1 MIVRTQEKLLK
12 KRLKE
17 PRKFIQVI
25 LGPRQVG
32 KTTLVLKVL
41 EDIGCKN
48 FFATADDVVDSQTT
62 WIEQVWESAR
72 LRLLNQVEK
81 EFLLVIDEIQKID
94 NWSEVVKKMWD
105 EDSRRSLNIKVV
117 LLGSSRLLI
126 QNGLTESLAGRFE
139 IFPMTHWTYS
149 EMREAFNFSVE
160 QYIYYGAYPGAAVLI
175 EDETRWKNY
184 VRNAL
189 IETTISKDILMLTR
203 IEKPALLKR
212 LFELGCL
219 YSGQI
224 LAFNKLLGELQDA
237 GNTTTL
243 SHYLA
248 LLSDSGLLSG
258 LNKYAGNAIRQR
270 ASKPKFQVNN
280 TAFWSAQQGFTF
292 DELRNQPKHW
302 GRLVESAIGA
312 HLINACYLDNMK
324 LYYWRD
330 GNNEVDFILE
340 KDKRL
345 ISIEVK
351 SGKVS
356 TSKGMTIFK
365 NMYSPEKTLL
375 VGGDGLTIEEFLLL
389 SPVTLFNDLQRGT
402 SG

>member
-1 MIVRTQEKLLK
+1 
-12 KRLKE
+12 
-17 PRKFIQVI
+17 
-25 LGPRQVG
+25 
-32 KTTLVLKVL
+32 
-41 EDIGCKN
+41 
-48 FFATADDVVDSQTT
+48 
-62 WIEQVWESAR
+62 
-72 LRLLNQVEK
+72 
-81 EFLLVIDEIQKID
+81 
-94 NWSEVVKKMWD
+94 
-105 EDSRRSLNIKVV
+105 
-117 LLGSSRLLI
+117 
-126 QNGLTESLAGRFE
+126 
-139 IFPMTHWTYS
+139 
-149 EMREAFNFSVE
+149 
-160 QYIYYGAYPGAAVLI
+160 
-175 EDETRWKNY
+175 
-184 VRNAL
+184 
-189 IETTISKDILMLTR
+189 
-203 IEKPALLKR
+203 
-212 LFELGCL
+212 
-219 YSGQI
+219 
-224 LAFNKLLGELQDA
+224 LGELQDA

-324 LYYWRD
+324 LYYWRE

>member
-1 MIVRTQEKLLK
+1 MIIRSQEKLLK
-12 KRLKE
+12 NRLKE
-17 PRKFIQVI
+17 PRKLIQVI

-32 KTTLVLKVL
+32 KTTLVLNILDKI
-41 EDIGCKN
+41 EIKHI
-48 FFATADDVVDSQTT
+48 FASADNVIESQSI
-62 WIEQVWESAR
+62 WIEQLWESVR
-72 LRLLNQVEK
+72 LQMRQQDQP
-81 EFLLVIDEIQKID
+81 EFLLVIDEIQKIS

-105 EDSRRSLNIKVV
+105 EDTRKGLNIKLV

-139 IFPMTHWTYS
+139 VFPMTHWNFS
-149 EMREAFNFSVE
+149 EMKEAFNFSVE
-160 QYIYYGAYPGAAVLI
+160 QYIYFGAYPGAALLV

-184 VRNAL
+184 VRNSL

-203 IEKPALLKR
+203 IDKPALLRR

-243 SHYLA
+243 SHYLI

-258 LNKYAGNAIRQR
+258 LEKYSGTTIRKR
-270 ASKPKFQVNN
+270 ASKPKFQVHN
-280 TAFWSAQQGFTF
+280 TALWSAQQGLTF
-292 DELRNQPKHW
+292 EEIRIQPKIW
-302 GRLVESAIGA
+302 GRLVQSAIGA
-312 HLINACYLDNMK
+312 HLINACYMDNMR

-330 GNNEVDFILE
+330 GNDEVDFVLE
-340 KDKRL
+340 KDNRI
-345 ISIEVK
+345 ISLEVK

-356 TSKGMTIFK
+356 NTKGMSVFK
-365 NMYSPEKTLL
+365 KMYKPEKSLL
-375 VGGDGLTIEEFLLL
+375 IGGDGIPIEDFLLI
-389 SPVTLFNDLQRGT
+389 SPMELFN
-402 SG
+402 

>member
-1 MIVRTQEKLLK
+1 MIIRSQEKLLK
-12 KRLKE
+12 NRLKE
-17 PRKFIQVI
+17 PRKLIQVI

-32 KTTLVLKVL
+32 KTTLVLNVL
-41 EDIGCKN
+41 DKIEIKHV
-48 FFATADDVVDSQTT
+48 FASADNVIESQSI
-62 WIEQVWESAR
+62 WIEQLWESVR
-72 LRLLNQVEK
+72 LQMKQQQEP
-81 EFLLVIDEIQKID
+81 EFLLVIDEIQKIS
-94 NWSEVVKKMWD
+94 NWSEAVKKMWD
-105 EDSRRSLNIKVV
+105 EDSRNGLNIKLV

-139 IFPMTHWTYS
+139 VFPMTHWTYS
-149 EMREAFNFSVE
+149 EMKEAFNFSVE
-160 QYIYYGAYPGAAVLI
+160 QYIYFGAYPGAASFV

-184 VRNAL
+184 VRNSL

-203 IEKPALLKR
+203 IDKPALLKR

-258 LNKYAGNAIRQR
+258 LEKFSGTTIRKR
-270 ASKPKFQVNN
+270 ASKPKFQVHNN
-280 TAFWSAQQGFTF
+280 ALWSAQQGLTF
-292 DELRNQPKHW
+292 EEIRIQPKIW

-312 HLINACYLDNMK
+312 HLINACYLDNMR
-324 LYYWRD
+324 LYYWRE
-330 GNNEVDFILE
+330 GNDEVDFVLE
-340 KDKRL
+340 KDNRI
-345 ISIEVK
+345 ISLEVK

-356 TSKGMTIFK
+356 NTKGMSLFK
-365 NMYSPEKTLL
+365 KMYLPQKSLL
-375 VGGDGLTIEEFLLL
+375 VGGDGISIEDFLLI
-389 SPVTLFNDLQRGT
+389 SPIELFN
-402 SG
+402 